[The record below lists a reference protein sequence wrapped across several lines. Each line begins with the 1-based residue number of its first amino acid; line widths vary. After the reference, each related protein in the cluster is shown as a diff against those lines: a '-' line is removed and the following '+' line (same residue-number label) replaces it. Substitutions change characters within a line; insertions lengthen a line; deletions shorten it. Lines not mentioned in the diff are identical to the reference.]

1 MKHIPGK
8 ENRMYYKEI
17 KKEKPVA
24 QTDLQK
30 LQETVS
36 SILQSVRKGGD
47 RYLDDYYT
55 KKLGGRKPK
64 PFLVSPKEVA
74 KAKDRLSPQL
84 VDTLDFAIERITAF
98 AQAQK
103 DSLKEFEKE
112 MLPGM
117 IMGQRI
123 IPVASCGCY
132 IPGGNYPNLAT
143 GLMTVIPAKVAGVQR
158 IVCCSPG
165 EGDKGIHPGILYPLF
180 KLGIDEI
187 YSFGGA
193 NAIGV
198 LAFGTE
204 SIRPVD
210 LVVGPGNQYVTEAK
224 RQVYGMV
231 GIDFLA
237 GPSEILII
245 ADKTARADFLAAD
258 LIAQC
263 EHDQNARGALVA
275 TSEPLAHETLKE
287 IDRQLKNR
295 TTQEIARTS
304 WENKGIAVV
313 VENLRDAAR
322 YADEY
327 APEHLEI
334 HTSDPKSLLPLL
346 HNYGSVFLGENTAEV
361 YADKVIGL
369 NHVLPTG
376 ATARY
381 TGGLWVGMYL
391 KTVTHMMFDVKA
403 SLLAARHTDILTSA
417 EGMDG
422 HRYSA
427 VIRLENLKSQ

>member
-1 MKHIPGK
+1 MKRGMQ
-8 ENRMYYKEI
+8 MYYREI
-17 KKEKPVA
+17 KKANPVVEK
-24 QTDLQK
+24 DLQK

-47 RYLDDYYT
+47 IYLREYYT
-55 KKLGGRKPK
+55 KKFGGNEIKS
-64 PFLVSPKEVA
+64 FLVSAKEVA
-74 KAKDRLSPQL
+74 KARDQLSPEVIDSL
-84 VDTLDFAIERITAF
+84 NFAIERITAF
-98 AQAQK
+98 AKAQK
-103 DSLKEFEKE
+103 DSIKGFEKE

-132 IPGGNYPNLAT
+132 IPGGNYPNLAA
-143 GLMTVIPAKVAGVQR
+143 GLMTVIPAKVAGVKR

-165 EGDKGIHPGILYPLF
+165 ERDKGIHPGILYPLYE
-180 KLGIDEI
+180 LGIEEI
-187 YSFGGA
+187 YCIGGA

-204 SIRPVD
+204 SIPHVD
-210 LVVGPGNQYVTEAK
+210 LIVGPGNQYVTEAK

-245 ADKTARADFLAAD
+245 ADQTARADFVAAD

-263 EHDQNARGALVA
+263 EHDPNARGALVV
-275 TSEPLAHETLKE
+275 TSESLARETIRE
-287 IDRQLKNR
+287 VERQLKER
-295 TTQEIARTS
+295 TTQEIAGSS
-304 WENKGIAVV
+304 WENNGVVVV
-313 VENLRDAAR
+313 VENLSDAAK

-327 APEHLEI
+327 APEHLEV
-334 HTSDPKSLLPLL
+334 HTSNPKSLLPLL

-376 ATARY
+376 SAARY

-391 KTVTHMMFDVKA
+391 KTITHMIVDVKA
-403 SLLAARHTDILTSA
+403 SLLAAKHTEIITAA

-427 VIRLENLKSQ
+427 AMRSKNLKA